1 MVALSRARVG
11 LNMTENKG
19 KSPLRSAADVADAAV
34 RSKETRVLESKQ
46 LLQDDSQVLI
56 KHGETLYRLQ
66 RTKENKLIL
75 TK

>member
-1 MVALSRARVG
+1 MAENKEKAALRPAEEVSRARSG
-11 LNMTENKG
+11 
-19 KSPLRSAADVADAAV
+19 AQ
-34 RSKETRVLESKQ
+34 ETRILESEQ